1 METKCHLPFV
11 RPSQTARSDR
21 LSLGPVPLRGSLN
34 IVVDCYHI
42 YPIPGQKKLTKLSLA
57 FSYHLIVSGCMDRK
71 LKCTVSA
78 VTLLKVVI
86 KMFIIVVSIK
96 QWCELSSAWPGD
108 FTAFHYRLQMSPEWF
123 NATWNHQTLPEKTTN
138 LNCFLGLKKIWH
150 PFQRFFPA
158 RVEWKW
164 FMSENLA
171 ETTTTLSGDSL
182 NVLRWKPTRIILSI
196 S

>member
-1 METKCHLPFV
+1 MSSAFCSPITNCSLRQAPSRSRSLKGILEHCSRLLSYLSHSGTK
-11 RPSQTARSDR
+11 
-21 LSLGPVPLRGSLN
+21 
-34 IVVDCYHI
+34 
-42 YPIPGQKKLTKLSLA
+42 KKLTKLSLA
-57 FSYHLIVSGCMDRK
+57 FSHHLIVSGCMDRK

-78 VTLLKVVI
+78 VILLKVVI